1 MQLLFLEKK
10 QCHTL
15 GDSSDVA
22 IYKCLEQEQQCKR
35 LSYVFEEV
43 HHKGTLLERV
53 ALLENRVIQ
62 VFEDSHNLFF
72 YEHNI
77 FLFRIICFKI

>member
-10 QCHTL
+10 QCHTIR
-15 GDSSDVA
+15 DSSDVA
-22 IYKCLEQEQQCKR
+22 IYKCLEQEQQCKN

-62 VFEDSHNLFF
+62 VSKDPHNLFF
-72 YEHNI
+72 VLNH
-77 FLFRIICFKI
+77 LF